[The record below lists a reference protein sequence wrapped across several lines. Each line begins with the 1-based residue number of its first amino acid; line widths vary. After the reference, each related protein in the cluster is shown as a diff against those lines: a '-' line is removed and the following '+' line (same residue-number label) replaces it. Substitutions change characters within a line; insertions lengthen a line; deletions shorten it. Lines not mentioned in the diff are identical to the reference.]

1 MPNTVRD
8 WMSIPVVVIDAD
20 SNVKYALTLMRRRK
34 IHSLVV
40 ATSDKNPTYGI
51 VTTTDIRDKIVAA
64 GRDPSET
71 TVGEIMSGPLVTG
84 NPDWTLIECSQ
95 LMQEKRIH
103 HLPIADESGALIGLI
118 SATDIFMAVEET
130 GWQEKEE
137 SAEAGFPAAAF
148 STLPKQK
155 YYVGWKVWKTG
166 IFASWAECAKQV
178 KGFVGAEFK
187 SFDTLEEAEA
197 AYR

>member
-8 WMSIPVVVIDAD
+8 WMSKPVVVIDAD

-64 GRDPSET
+64 GRDPSAT
-71 TVGEIMSGPLVTG
+71 TVGEIMSGPIVTG

-95 LMQEKRIH
+95 LMQEKHIH
-103 HLPIADESGALIGLI
+103 HLPIADESGTLIGLI

-137 SAEAGFPAAAF
+137 
-148 STLPKQK
+148 
-155 YYVGWKVWKTG
+155 
-166 IFASWAECAKQV
+166 
-178 KGFVGAEFK
+178 
-187 SFDTLEEAEA
+187 
-197 AYR
+197 